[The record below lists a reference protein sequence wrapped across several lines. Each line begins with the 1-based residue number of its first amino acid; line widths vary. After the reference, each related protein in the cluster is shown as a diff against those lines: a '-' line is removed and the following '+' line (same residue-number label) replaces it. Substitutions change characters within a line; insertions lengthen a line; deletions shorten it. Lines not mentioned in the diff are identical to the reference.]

1 MRKKGKVFI
10 ISGPSGSGKTTLYK
24 RLLKDKGLKGQ
35 IVKSISVTTRPKR
48 EGERHGRDYFFV
60 SPKMFVYKKR
70 AGHFL
75 ENMKVFD
82 NYYGTPLKA
91 VKDILKSG
99 KNVLLC
105 IDVKGAKVV
114 ARKIPQSIKIF
125 VKPPSLAELKKRL
138 IQRGSEDAK
147 TVSLRLKTAK
157 DEMKEAGFY
166 EYNVINDRI
175 ERAYRALV
183 KIIKNEINQRG
194 KG

>member
-1 MRKKGKVFI
+1 MIKKGKVFI

-24 RLLKDKGLKGQ
+24 RLLADKSLKNH
-35 IVKSISVTTRPKR
+35 ITKSISVTTRSKR

-60 SPKMFVYKKR
+60 SHKMFAYKRR

-75 ENMKVFD
+75 ESMKVFD

-91 VKDILKSG
+91 VKDILKTG

-114 ARKIPQSIKIF
+114 ARKIPKSITIF
-125 VKPPSLAELKKRL
+125 LQPPDMKELKKRL
-138 IQRGSEDAK
+138 VARGSEDQE
-147 TVSLRLKTAK
+147 TVKLRLSVAK

-166 EYNVINDRI
+166 DYRVTNDRI
-175 ERAYRALV
+175 DRAYRELA
-183 KIIKNEINQRG
+183 KIIKNEAKIDI
-194 KG
+194 